1 LACYRKNCASPS
13 SPGQLI
19 LPECMKLLPLY
30 INCLLNCDALSG
42 GSDMSI
48 DDRTFNMFAVQTMH
62 VGASLAYLYPRL
74 VPIVDAATAAGAPEQ
89 EDQQLLL
96 LPSPVRCTVDKLRD
110 DGVYCLDNGIH
121 MFLWIGLSV
130 SPEWIHGVFNTN
142 SAAQIDIDRTKLLE
156 LDNQRSQEVTDPPK
170 KPTLEKCNEKIDW
183 SFLFSGEVGDWPAA
197 LDPTASHAPDSG
209 PSSRQAGIC
218 L

>member
-1 LACYRKNCASPS
+1 MACYRKNCASPS

-30 INCLLNCDALSG
+30 TNCLLNCDALSG

-74 VPIVDAATAAGAPEQ
+74 VPILKACPAAAAEH
-89 EDQQLLL
+89 EDEPVP
-96 LPSPVRCTVDKLRD
+96 PSPVRCTADKLRD
-110 DGVYCLDNGIH
+110 DGVYCLDNGLH

-156 LDNQRSQEVTDPPK
+156 LDNARSQEVTF
-170 KPTLEKCNEKIDW
+170 
-183 SFLFSGEVGDWPAA
+183 FLLLFF
-197 LDPTASHAPDSG
+197 
-209 PSSRQAGIC
+209 
-218 L
+218 

>member
-1 LACYRKNCASPS
+1 MKLLIFSHRDSLINRSAQILACYRKNCASPS

-42 GSDMSI
+42 GQDMSI

-74 VPIVDAATAAGAPEQ
+74 VPLLDKEKDKAPG
-89 EDQQLLL
+89 DPDSTLV
-96 LPSPVRCTVDKLRD
+96 PSPVRCTADKLRD
-110 DGVYCLDNGIH
+110 DGVYVLDNGIH

-130 SPEWIHGVFNTN
+130 SPEWIHGVFGTN
-142 SAAQIDIDRTKLLE
+142 SAAQIDIDRTKLIE
-156 LDNQRSQEVTDPPK
+156 LDNAHSQEVY
-170 KPTLEKCNEKIDW
+170 
-183 SFLFSGEVGDWPAA
+183 
-197 LDPTASHAPDSG
+197 
-209 PSSRQAGIC
+209 
-218 L
+218 

>member
-1 LACYRKNCASPS
+1 
-13 SPGQLI
+13 
-19 LPECMKLLPLY
+19 
-30 INCLLNCDALSG
+30 
-42 GSDMSI
+42 MSI

-74 VPIVDAATAAGAPEQ
+74 VPLLESSTPAAA
-89 EDQQLLL
+89 EDSPLM

-156 LDNQRSQEVTDPPK
+156 LDNARSQEVCFFVFVFHFGLLLNNLMIVFVWGFQVRCVINQLRSTRQRHMRL
-170 KPTLEKCNEKIDW
+170 TLVRPRDKLEFVFRK
-183 SFLFSGEVGDWPAA
+183 FLVEDKHGD
-197 LDPTASHAPDSG
+197 AS
-209 PSSRQAGIC
+209 SSYVDFLCHLHKEIRN
-218 L
+218 LLN